1 MEKEEKGGRKRRK
14 KITFQSIV
22 RRILVGR
29 SIKAGIE
36 GSMKGKLL
44 MKADLPRDLEL
55 EVANQ
60 IECSLP
66 ARRRTSSLKGKLMA
80 QMGAPSTSTMTAP
93 CDESRGANCLS
104 CKSRGATLVSDE
116 KPHHLYFDLYCP
128 KLRNLIWSGNGCQI
142 RAY

>member
-1 MEKEEKGGRKRRK
+1 MFCFRYEERFGGHDLPWKKWVIFMEKEEKGGRKRRK

-80 QMGAPSTSTMTAP
+80 HMGMPSTSTVTAP
-93 CDESRGANCLS
+93 CDESRGA
-104 CKSRGATLVSDE
+104 TLLI
-116 KPHHLYFDLYCP
+116 HHP
-128 KLRNLIWSGNGCQI
+128 
-142 RAY
+142 